1 METSNLEA
9 DLSEFISLFSEF
21 RVMAQNKVGVN
32 DSNDFDIVAAT
43 VIKQANE
50 DLRSSG
56 SNSQRKSGQN
66 SDELHEGGE
75 KSTKSSK
82 KLIGRLVEKLTKDCE
97 QYCSISFF
105 SFPKDFDVK
114 GLIFWLFFGFIITKI
129 YLPL

>member
-1 METSNLEA
+1 MKA

-50 DLRSSG
+50 DLRVNLTSG
-56 SNSQRKSGQN
+56 SNSQRKSGEY

-97 QYCSISFF
+97 QYYSISFF
-105 SFPKDFDVK
+105 FYKR
-114 GLIFWLFFGFIITKI
+114 IF
-129 YLPL
+129 